1 MEFLM
6 ALVLGSRVI
15 RRSYTAKDIDD
26 AMEDTLY
33 LCGFIWVISLS
44 EQYISPLSAFTGPA
58 KAVLS
63 IPDIRMIK
71 INNNRR
77 IRKKL
82 ALTIILCCETVTE
95 SVYAAESRF
104 PMNLSIVLII

>member
-15 RRSYTAKDIDD
+15 RRSYIAKDIDD

-82 ALTIILCCETVTE
+82 ALTIILCCETVPNP
-95 SVYAAESRF
+95 SMLRKAGF
-104 PMNLSIVLII
+104 P